1 MSSSVDFDNK
11 RKYILVLGEGPT
23 DGLDGTKLTA
33 ERCIQ
38 LTLLWLERNF
48 VQVCI
53 IMKQI
58 VTYFLMAQKLLNS
71 KLKIL
76 LNLIS
81 LCLGNAPQELKKS
94 KMKCLS

>member
-1 MSSSVDFDNK
+1 
-11 RKYILVLGEGPT
+11 
-23 DGLDGTKLTA
+23 
-33 ERCIQ
+33 
-38 LTLLWLERNF
+38 
-48 VQVCI
+48 
-53 IMKQI
+53 MKQI

-94 KMKCLS
+94 KIKCLS